1 LKKLLIFS
9 PDQKV
14 GNLIADYLK
23 VEYTFESNVYSDLS
37 GALGSVSDQYYDLF
51 VSFDKAQDAEGR
63 ELEPAKAILNAVI
76 DHELNTNF
84 LVIGELDIIYANL
97 HKLEPGF
104 KLDFLA
110 REIVNILGVTRE
122 EIAYIKKPDYIGVPL
137 ENFYQLNEPC
147 CDIFIKISKKDG
159 DQFVKRINAGD
170 EIDKESIKKY
180 QNMNL
185 KEFYIPKDF
194 YENLMAQILNQ
205 SMVKLIDA
213 HKVGEKIM
221 EVSSDTFEIT
231 QNLLDDLGITAQ
243 TVKVAR
249 LSIKSMMKTVS
260 SNSKISSLLKEIIQ
274 NETSYSFKRSYLI
287 SLFFNQI
294 LPHLGWGRGEQLQ
307 QNLEKVTFVS
317 FFHDAFLRDEKLL
330 KIMNNHQLENSDL
343 TAAEITMI
351 QEHANKASTTVQG
364 VPQCPAGIDVIIRQH
379 HGSRNG
385 IGFPNN
391 LTTSISPMAIA
402 FIVIED
408 FSARLLEVLERREK
422 LNLKSILEE
431 MEKNYRLPSYLK
443 IIEHLKNLTLK

>member
-1 LKKLLIFS
+1 MKKLLIFS

-14 GNLIADYLK
+14 GNLIAEYLK
-23 VEYTFESNVYSDLS
+23 VEYTFESDVFSTLDD
-37 GALGSVSDQYYDLF
+37 ALGSVSDHYYDLF
-51 VSFDKAQDAEGR
+51 ISFDKAQDSEGR
-63 ELEPAKAILNAVI
+63 ELSPAKAILNAVI
-76 DHELNTNF
+76 DHELTTDF
-84 LVIGELDIIYANL
+84 LVIGELDIVYSNL
-97 HKLEPGF
+97 HKFAPGF

-110 REIVNILGVTRE
+110 REIINILGVTRDDM
-122 EIAYIKKPDYIGVPL
+122 AYINKPDYIGVPL

-147 CDIFIKISKKDG
+147 CDIFIKIAKKDG
-159 DQFVKRINAGD
+159 DQFVKRINSGD
-170 EIDKESIKKY
+170 EIDKDSIKKY
-180 QNMNL
+180 QDMDL
-185 KEFYIPKDF
+185 KEFYIPKDS
-194 YENLMAQILNQ
+194 YDHLMAQILNQ

-213 HKVGEKIM
+213 HKEGDKIM

-260 SNSKISSLLKEIIQ
+260 SNSKISSLLKDIIQ

-294 LPHLGWGRGEQLQ
+294 LPNLGWGRGDQLQ

-330 KIMNNHQLENSDL
+330 KIMNNSQLESSEL
-343 TAAEITMI
+343 TEEEMTLIK
-351 QEHANKASTTVQG
+351 EHANKASTVVQG

-385 IGFPNN
+385 MGFPNN

-408 FSARLLEVLERREK
+408 FSTRLLEVLERREK
-422 LNLKSILEE
+422 LSFKSILDE
-431 MEKNYRLPSYLK
+431 MENTYRLPSYLK
-443 IIEHLKNLTLK
+443 IVEQLRNLTLK